1 MYFFWN
7 IFYNMMF
14 LKYGIDMRGVFIM
27 DIFMIC
33 LIIVLVIIKF

>member
-27 DIFMIC
+27 YFFMIC

>member
-1 MYFFWN
+1 
-7 IFYNMMF
+7 MF